1 MSKRT
6 DVKAGKRERIK
17 KILENLRAERE
28 QFERMTNSHGQATLT
43 DGNGVPADVGP
54 QPICP

>member
-17 KILENLRAERE
+17 KMLENLRAERE
-28 QFERMTNSHGQATLT
+28 QFERKTNSHGQTTLT
-43 DGNGVPADVGP
+43 DGNGIQVEARP